1 MKLIQNKK
9 GQPKPIVAGNTP
21 EDRAR
26 MNLVTEL
33 YRVTVAVDEL
43 KALGTVD
50 ELDAAQ
56 KMLWGVLLV
65 LDGMLRRK

>member
-9 GQPKPIVAGNTP
+9 APKPIVTGNQP
-21 EDRAR
+21 VDRAR

-43 KALGTVD
+43 KSVGTVE
-50 ELDAAQ
+50 ELDVAQ
-56 KMLWGVLLV
+56 KMLGGVLLV
-65 LDGMLRRK
+65 FDGMLGRK